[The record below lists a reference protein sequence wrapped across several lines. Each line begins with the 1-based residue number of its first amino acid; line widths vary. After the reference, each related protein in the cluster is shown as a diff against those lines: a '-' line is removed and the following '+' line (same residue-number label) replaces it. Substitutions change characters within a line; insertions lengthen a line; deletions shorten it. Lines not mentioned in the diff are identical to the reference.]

1 MGSTGDKYVLINLS
15 NDEAI
20 VLLEWL
26 TKFNQQEHSSS
37 FEDPSEKRVLF
48 DLETNLEKQISD
60 TFKKDYNNILS
71 KAREKIRDKE

>member
-1 MGSTGDKYVLINLS
+1 MLSTGDKYVSINLS

-37 FEDPSEKRVLF
+37 FEDPAEKRVLF
-48 DLETNLEKQISD
+48 DLETNIENQVSD

-71 KAREKIRDKE
+71 KARERIRDKE